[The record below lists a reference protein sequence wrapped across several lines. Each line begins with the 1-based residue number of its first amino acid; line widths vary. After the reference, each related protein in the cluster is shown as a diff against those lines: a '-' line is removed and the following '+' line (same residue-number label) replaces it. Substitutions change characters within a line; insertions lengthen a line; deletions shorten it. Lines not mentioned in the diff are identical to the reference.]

1 MSPICASSPGGASG
15 AYFARKGLAL
25 AVAPLLALA
34 CLIVGIV
41 DLNEAQDQV
50 RVATGIAQVG
60 MGLWLTVAASAVAL
74 VAVIGSLGRTQ
85 TIQVTPALKA
95 SPPAPPPRP
104 EVPTAYISL
113 GQLLALLLGVGA
125 IAGAMIAIVV
135 LIAG

>member
-1 MSPICASSPGGASG
+1 
-15 AYFARKGLAL
+15 LAL